1 MSMPD
6 FAVPDTPWDRI
17 AAQRMV
23 LRRVWNGD
31 FGLDVPVLSIDWDWQ
46 CEVDGQTYQN
56 AGCWTEPVRRV
67 EDAEFDVRLQLEVVR
82 HQIECLEAS
91 DDVGLPLANVP
102 AFDMIVFG
110 TGPLSTA
117 FGSRFILR
125 EASQP
130 FFEPA
135 IHTPEEALAVKKP
148 DLLRDGLCPTILERL
163 RYYNEAT
170 QGKVILTPTDTAGP
184 WSIATQI
191 WHYEDMLAAIRT
203 APEAVHSFLDL
214 VTDTILE
221 WYNLQEAYIGRWG
234 RTHTSF
240 SSPWSP
246 RGLGIGDD
254 CMVCVSPETFEEFFR
269 PYNNRLSREYGGITY
284 HCCMCYERYLP
295 SIIKTEGFLGF
306 DAQPGFNDFGKI
318 EAALTEAHGVWT
330 RVCGP
335 ADLDYIRRLKGKAG
349 MLFAVYGT
357 DRDDAVAKA
366 REFLSELRAI
376 E

>member
-1 MSMPD
+1 MPA
-6 FAVPDTPWDRI
+6 FIVPETPWHRL
-17 AAQRMV
+17 AEQRMV

-31 FGLDVPVLSIDWDWQ
+31 YSLAVPVLSIDWGWQ
-46 CEVDGQTYQN
+46 GEADGQTYEN
-56 AGCWTEPVRRV
+56 PGCWTEPVRRV
-67 EDAEFDVRLQLEVVR
+67 QDAEFDVRLQLEVVR
-82 HQIECLEAS
+82 HQVECLDAS
-91 DDVGLPLANVP
+91 DDVGIPLANVP

-125 EASQP
+125 EGAQP
-130 FFEPA
+130 FFEPVL
-135 IHTPEEALAVKKP
+135 HTPEEALAAKKP
-148 DLLRDGLCPTILERL
+148 DLLNDGICPRILERL

-170 QGKVILTPTDTAGP
+170 QGKVILTPCDTAGP

-191 WHYEDMLAAIRT
+191 WHYEDMLAATRT

-214 VTDTILE
+214 VTDTVLE

-254 CMVCVSPETFEEFFR
+254 CMVCVSPATFEEFFL
-269 PYNNRLSREYGGITY
+269 PYNNRLSREYGGLAY
-284 HCCMCYERYLP
+284 HCCLRYESHFP
-295 SIIKTEGFLGF
+295 SLVKTENFLGF
-306 DAQPGFNDFGKI
+306 DAQPGPNDFDKI
-318 EAALTEAHGVWT
+318 EAALSEAHGIWT
-330 RVCGP
+330 RICGP
-335 ADLDYIRRLKGKAG
+335 GDMDYIRRLRGKVG
-349 MLFAVYGT
+349 MFFSVHGEN
-357 DRDDAVAKA
+357 RGDAVAKA
-366 REFLSELRAI
+366 REFLAELHAL

>member
-1 MSMPD
+1 MPA
-6 FAVPDTPWDRI
+6 FLVPETPWHRI
-17 AAQRMV
+17 AEQRAV
-23 LRRVWNGD
+23 LRQVWNGD
-31 FGLDVPVLSIDWDWQ
+31 YSLAVPVLSIDWDWQ
-46 CEVDGQTYQN
+46 WEADGQTHQN
-56 AGCWTEPVRRV
+56 PGCWTESVRRV
-67 EDAEFDVRLQLEVVR
+67 QDAEFDVRLHLEVVR

-125 EASQP
+125 EGAQP

-135 IHTPEEALAVKKP
+135 LHTPEEALAAKMP
-148 DLLRDGLCPTILERL
+148 DLLKDGLCPSILERL

-170 QGKVILTPTDTAGP
+170 QGKVILTPSDTAGP

-203 APEAVHSFLDL
+203 APRAVHSFLDL

-221 WYNLQEAYIGRWG
+221 WYNLQEAYISRWG
-234 RTHTSF
+234 RSHSSF
-240 SSPWSP
+240 SFPWSP
-246 RGLGIGDD
+246 RGIGIGDD
-254 CMVCVSPETFEEFFR
+254 CMVCVSPETFEEFFL
-269 PYNNRLSREYGGITY
+269 PYNNRLSLEYGGIFY

-295 SIIKTEGFLGF
+295 SLVKTEGFLGF
-306 DAQPGFNDFGKI
+306 DAQPGFNDFDKI

-330 RVCGP
+330 RICGP
-335 ADLDYIRRLKGKAG
+335 QDMEYIRRLKGKAG
-349 MLFAVYGT
+349 MFFSVYGAT
-357 DRDDAVAKA
+357 RDDAVEKA
-366 REFLSELRAI
+366 REFLAGLRAL
-376 E
+376 